1 MEEGHLHVDW
11 SEMLL
16 GEFNLKPIII
26 RDQSTSS
33 SRLFDQVKIYN
44 FF

>member
-1 MEEGHLHVDW
+1 MEEGHSHVDW

-16 GEFNLKPIII
+16 GEFNLKPI
-26 RDQSTSS
+26 RDQSTCR
-33 SRLFDQVKIYN
+33 SRLFDQEKTYN